1 MSERRAGGGYRGG
14 MPASEVPPP
23 PPVPSAAM
31 AAAPAFPSGELRS
44 LLRES
49 VTVVKPGELLVIRVS
64 ENFTP
69 NQWREYQQVV
79 NRWLAENAPDIKALV
94 VPAAGG
100 QIVRQVPEDE
110 AALTE
115 RINRILARQALRNTA
130 RRA

>member
-1 MSERRAGGGYRGG
+1 MSD
-14 MPASEVPPP
+14 
-23 PPVPSAAM
+23 AAL
-31 AAAPAFPSGELRS
+31 APDEMRS
-44 LLRES
+44 LLREC

-64 ENFTP
+64 ENVTP
-69 NQWREYQQVV
+69 NQLREYNEWVS
-79 NRWLAENAPDIKALV
+79 RWLDGNMPGIKALV
-94 VPAAGG
+94 VTGQDG